1 MKVKAIWA
9 ALPRGARIYLAAVG
23 AVGVA
28 GLFTVVTVAAAA
40 SPSPSPSPSPGPGQA
55 YCNRFIGHV
64 ASNLGKS
71 PSQVQKA
78 ISDAIGQTLADAVKN
93 GDLTQKQADAIKSR
107 LGSGSVCSAPAP
119 GSKRGPGP
127 GGFPGRIG
135 GFVPGGPIFN
145 GGPGGLRLGAATLNE
160 YAQAL
165 GISQSE
171 LTTDLRQGQTVKDI
185 AASRGIDENTFRTKL
200 AAVVKA
206 DLDKQVASQNL
217 TQKQEDA
224 ILQRIQSGTLP
235 LWDQPLPRKP
245 VAPGASPAPAPSPG
259 A

>member
-1 MKVKAIWA
+1 MKIKPIWS

-28 GLFTVVTVAAAA
+28 GLLTVVTVAAAA

-55 YCNRFIGHV
+55 YCNRFVGHV

-71 PSQVQKA
+71 PAQVQKA
-78 ISDAIGQTLADAVKN
+78 ISDAIGQTLTDAVKN
-93 GDLTQKQADAIKSR
+93 GDMTQKQADAIKAR
-107 LGSGSVCSAPAP
+107 LGSGSVCTAPARGGKQGVAP
-119 GSKRGPGP
+119 GA
-127 GGFPGRIG
+127 FPGRLG
-135 GFVPGGPIFN
+135 GIFPGGPIY
-145 GGPGGLRLGAATLNE
+145 GGPGGLRLGYASLSE
-160 YAQAL
+160 YAKAL

-171 LTTDLRQGQTVKDI
+171 LQQDLRSGKTVKDV
-185 AASRGIDENTFRTKL
+185 AASQGMDESAFRAKL
-200 AAVVKA
+200 GAVVKA
-206 DLDKQVASQNL
+206 DLDQQVANQNL

-235 LWDQPLPRKP
+235 LWDQPLPRRP
-245 VAPGASPAPAPSPG
+245 VTPGGSPVPGPSPG